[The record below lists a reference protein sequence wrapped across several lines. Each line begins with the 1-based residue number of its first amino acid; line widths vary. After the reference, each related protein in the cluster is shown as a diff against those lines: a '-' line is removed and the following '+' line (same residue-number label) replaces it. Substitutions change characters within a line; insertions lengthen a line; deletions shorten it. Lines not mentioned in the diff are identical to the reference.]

1 MKFIPVKTHA
11 MLPPRDDMYPVL
23 DASLPRLREGDV
35 LFVTAKIVAIHQGRC
50 VKIGPGVRKEELI
63 KKEAELYAHSHL
75 RSWKNLYL
83 TIKEST
89 LIANAGIDESNA
101 NGYYVFWPRRAS
113 AAAKEIK
120 QYLQK
125 KFGIKKLAVVI
136 TDSHIVPLR
145 RGTFGISIGF
155 SGLEPL
161 YDYRGKPDIF
171 GRIIQH
177 TTKNIVDVLSAMAVM
192 VMGEGNERT
201 PLVILRGAE
210 KFVVFT
216 DKNTHHKSV
225 VPPRNDLYAP
235 LWESFKKKPASKKR
249 ARPEQAPA
257 YATISAIIG
266 PVQSG
271 KTSRIVQKIASSE
284 GICVVILRNN
294 TIDAHQFSSAC
305 TAAGVSYYHLAS
317 DK

>member
-1 MKFIPVKTHA
+1 MKGDMKFIPVKTRA
-11 MLPPRDDMYPVL
+11 MLPPRDDLYRVL

-35 LFVTAKIVAIHQGRC
+35 LFIASKILAIHQGRC
-50 VKIGPGVRKEELI
+50 VKINPYAHGGALGESQKERLI
-63 KKEAELYAHSHL
+63 KKEAEWYAHSHL

-83 TIKEST
+83 SIKENT

-101 NGYYVFWPRRAS
+101 NGYYILWPRHSS

-120 QYLQK
+120 KYLQK
-125 KFGIKKLAVVI
+125 KFRIKKLAVVI

-161 YDYRGKPDIF
+161 YDYRGTPDIF

-177 TTKNIVDVLSAMAVM
+177 TTKNIVDVLAAVAVM

-201 PLVILRGAE
+201 PLVILRGAAE

-216 DKNTHHKSV
+216 NKDTHRKSV
-225 VPPRNDLYAP
+225 VAPRDDLYAP
-235 LWESFKKKPASKKR
+235 LWKPLKKSKK
-249 ARPEQAPA
+249 
-257 YATISAIIG
+257 
-266 PVQSG
+266 
-271 KTSRIVQKIASSE
+271 
-284 GICVVILRNN
+284 
-294 TIDAHQFSSAC
+294 
-305 TAAGVSYYHLAS
+305 
-317 DK
+317 